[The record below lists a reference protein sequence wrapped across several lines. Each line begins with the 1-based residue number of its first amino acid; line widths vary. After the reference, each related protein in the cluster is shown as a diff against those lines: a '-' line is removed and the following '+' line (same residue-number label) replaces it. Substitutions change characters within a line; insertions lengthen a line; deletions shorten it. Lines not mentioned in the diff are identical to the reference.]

1 MKTLLTY
8 VIVVL
13 SVVANFLTVWPR
25 SAAEQVKHVVEQKL

>member
-8 VIVVL
+8 LIVIL